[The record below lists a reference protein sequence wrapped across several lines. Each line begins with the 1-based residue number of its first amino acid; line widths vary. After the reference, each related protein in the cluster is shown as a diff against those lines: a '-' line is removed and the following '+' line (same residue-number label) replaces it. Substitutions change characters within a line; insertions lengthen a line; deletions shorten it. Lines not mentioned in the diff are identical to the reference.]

1 VLEQRALL
9 SGLPTLT
16 ALIASTASAA
26 YGQSVTFTATVSDL
40 SAGGATPTGGTVTF
54 SDQSGPI
61 GFGILVDGV
70 ASFTSSGL
78 PSGTVTVTASYGG
91 TADFAPSDTGTI
103 VTFAGNGIAGYT
115 GNNGPAIDAE
125 LNGPDFSIVDSA
137 GNLFFADYY
146 NNVVREVVKATG
158 DIITIAGNGTAGY
171 SGDNG
176 PATAAELHGPDGV
189 TFDSAGD
196 LFIADSGNNVV
207 REVVKATGDIIT
219 VAGDGTA
226 GYNGDNG
233 PATAAELN
241 FPRTVAVDS
250 AGDLFIADTDN
261 NRIREVIRSTGVI
274 ITVAG
279 NGTAGYNGDNG
290 PASVAELNHPFFV
303 ALDPAG
309 DLLIAD
315 TDNNR
320 IREVIRST
328 GVIFTVAGNG
338 SASYS
343 GDGGPA
349 TVAGLG
355 DPHGVAFDSAGNL
368 FIVEQS
374 YNVVR
379 EVVKATGDI
388 ITVAGDGT
396 AGYSGDNGPATAAEL
411 DNPYRVAVDS
421 AGDLFIADGS
431 NNVIREVTPAVTVRI
446 SPGGPIGGTTPT
458 RTVLTAQP
466 KPANLGRPVTLT
478 ATVKDLKH
486 RGPTP
491 IGSVTFLDGTAILG
505 TAALRHGKASLKT
518 SSLPLG
524 PNTIQAY
531 YIPGQGFAPST
542 ASVVENV
549 RAHRSRSKAVPA
561 AETR

>member
-158 DIITIAGNGTAGY
+158 DIITIAGNGSAGY

>member
-1 VLEQRALL
+1 
-9 SGLPTLT
+9 
-16 ALIASTASAA
+16 
-26 YGQSVTFTATVSDL
+26 
-40 SAGGATPTGGTVTF
+40 
-54 SDQSGPI
+54 
-61 GFGILVDGV
+61 
-70 ASFTSSGL
+70 
-78 PSGTVTVTASYGG
+78 
-91 TADFAPSDTGTI
+91 
-103 VTFAGNGIAGYT
+103 
-115 GNNGPAIDAE
+115 
-125 LNGPDFSIVDSA
+125 
-137 GNLFFADYY
+137 
-146 NNVVREVVKATG
+146 VKATG

-491 IGSVTFLDGTAILG
+491 IGSVTFLDSTAILG
-505 TAALRHGKASLKT
+505 TAALRHGKARLKT
-518 SSLPLG
+518 ASLPLG